1 MATLNELVVQV
12 KKRLGLNRGSHA
24 ITCNASDPV
33 DGDTITI
40 NGLILTVHTS
50 AQASKWSVTLSTN
63 TSTMATYLKTSI
75 DNVMSSTQGITA
87 SRDTNVVTVAGAR
100 TVETSNA
107 SAFKVAPS
115 DTEMEPPIYS
125 DVFDWI
131 KEGQL
136 DVANKLSD
144 QALIAEATD
153 MIEEVTNI
161 ETSAG
166 GVTLTPPTDLLRPVV
181 FRYKT
186 QIPMDEVNRAE
197 KVPFDLLMD
206 IRDNRHPF
214 FKPSNNPQDGNKWY
228 SIFNKLIQLSE
239 KADTVSDAEMLY
251 VKKPQ
256 TTAGTECD
264 LPESLEKMVVDYACS
279 KALNSIGKEEEA
291 QIYLQQYLVDMQTF
305 NAKYMGEEKDSHE
318 VKESKARIQQMANQ
332 RGGGQ

>member
-1 MATLNELVVQV
+1 MATLNELAVQV
-12 KKRLGLNRGSHA
+12 KNKLGLTQGSHE
-24 ITCNASDPV
+24 ITCAASDPV

-50 AQASKWSVTLSTN
+50 AQASKWSVTLST
-63 TSTMATYLKTSI
+63 TPTAMATNLETSI
-75 DNVMSSTQGITA
+75 NNVMSSTQG
-87 SRDTNVVTVAGAR
+87 VTVSRAVSVLTITGAR

-107 SAFKVAPS
+107 SSFVITLIDS
-115 DTEMEPPIYS
+115 EMEPPIYS
-125 DVFDWI
+125 DIIEWI

-136 DVANKLSD
+136 DIANKISD

-166 GVTLTPPTDLLRPVV
+166 GITLTPPTDLLRPIV

-186 QIPMDEVNRAE
+186 QVPMDEVNRAE

-239 KADTVSDAEMLY
+239 KADAVLDAEMLY

-256 TTAGTECD
+256 TTAATECD
-264 LPESLEKMVVDYACS
+264 LPESLEKIAVDYACS

-291 QIYLQQYLVDMQTF
+291 QIYFQQYMLDIQMF
-305 NAKYMGEEKDSHE
+305 NGRYIGEEKESHE
-318 VKESKARIQQMANQ
+318 IKESKAMLQQMARQ
-332 RGGGQ
+332 GGRG